1 MDCFI
6 AQKIS
11 YNNGHSPVPDEE
23 KIHESPRKSG
33 TPMKNKWKCWT
44 SSRKVQQTNISPT
57 LHGWN
62 SWAQLPTSA
71 VHQIPSDS
79 SIWFYLLANKPILD
93 MNVEPSFRLQPC
105 LIQIYISKTTFYLL
119 ANKPSLDMNVE
130 PSFRL
135 PSNVSYRRQLS
146 LSPKYSLKIVAV
158 GGTFE
163 LTSARAGPKIVST
176 CKREGPEIVLIR
188 TAHQTYTST

>member
-1 MDCFI
+1 
-6 AQKIS
+6 
-11 YNNGHSPVPDEE
+11 
-23 KIHESPRKSG
+23 
-33 TPMKNKWKCWT
+33 
-44 SSRKVQQTNISPT
+44 
-57 LHGWN
+57 
-62 SWAQLPTSA
+62 
-71 VHQIPSDS
+71 
-79 SIWFYLLANKPILD
+79 

-158 GGTFE
+158 GGTFD

-188 TAHQTYTST
+188 TAHQFHLKLLIGISSNEQIEIGGKPSNNNDCYNYNNNLDLIKYLA